1 MKSSLLA
8 VLLALAFCLPGLA
21 QEPEINW
28 IEGPMTADLGDNL
41 AQIQVPEGY
50 LFATAGETRKVMEL
64 TGNPPTGREVGLI
77 MPAEEGKSWFLVFEF
92 DEVGFIKDDDK
103 DKIDADA
110 ILEGIKEGTEASNEQ
125 RKEMGSDAIHVVGWF
140 EKPHYDER
148 SHNLV
153 WAIEAQGEADPG
165 RVVNYDVRLL
175 GRRGYISATLVTD
188 PQALAADLPH
198 VQTLL
203 SGFSFK
209 QGNRYAE
216 WVEGDKIAEYGLTAL
231 VAGGAGAAAA
241 KLGLFAKLGKLLAKG
256 GKLIIIALAALAAGI
271 KKLLGGKKE
280 ETGTTPL
287 AP

>member
-1 MKSSLLA
+1 MRCFLLA
-8 VLLALAFCLPGLA
+8 ALSALALCSPVPA
-21 QEPEINW
+21 QEPEIDW
-28 IEGPMTADLGDNL
+28 IEGPMTAELGDNL
-41 AQIQVPEGY
+41 AEIRVPEGY

-77 MPAEEGKSWFLVFEF
+77 MPAAEGKSWFLVFEF
-92 DEVGFIKDDDK
+92 DEVGYIKDDEK

-148 SHNLV
+148 THNLV
-153 WAIEAQGEADPG
+153 WAIEAQGEADPS

-188 PQALAADLPH
+188 PQSLAGDLPH

-209 QGNRYAE
+209 PGSRYAE
-216 WVEGDKIAEYGLTAL
+216 WVSGDKVAEYGLTAL

-256 GKLIIIALAALAAGI
+256 GKLIVVALLALGAGI
-271 KKLLGGKKE
+271 KKLLGGRKDGA
-280 ETGTTPL
+280 GTPI